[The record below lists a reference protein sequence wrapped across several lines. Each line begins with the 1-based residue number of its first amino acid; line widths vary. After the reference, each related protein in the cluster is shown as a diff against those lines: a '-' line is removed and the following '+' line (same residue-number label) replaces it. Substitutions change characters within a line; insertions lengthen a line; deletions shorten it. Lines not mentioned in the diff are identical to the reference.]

1 MVTFHDGDVAG
12 VVAPYVSEGLA
23 LGEPVV
29 VVATTDH
36 LMALDAALLGLDW
49 DPADLRADGR
59 LRTLDAEETLASFV
73 VDGVFDAAAL
83 RAGIASLLHEMRGDS
98 PRVRIFCEMVT
109 LLWERGEVAAVLA
122 LETWWNEQ
130 AAEQSLTLL
139 CGYPHSVLGE
149 HSLADVGRVCE
160 LHSDILPPPSYH
172 ALGPEAGE
180 ASPVDESSWAL
191 LPVPQ
196 AIPVLRRFVAAT
208 LRSWGE
214 EALVPDAAL
223 VTSEMATNA
232 VSHAD
237 SPFHASIVRAAGV
250 VRIAIVDSGPGA
262 AAQRTAAEDDLSG
275 RGIVIVDAL
284 ADRWGHEILHA
295 GKVVWAEFLSTA
307 PRARSA

>member
-29 VVATTDH
+29 VVATLEH
-36 LMALDAALLGLDW
+36 LAALDEALVGLGW
-49 DPADLRADGR
+49 DPDALRADDR
-59 LRTLDAEETLASFV
+59 LRTLDAGEALASFH
-73 VDGVFDAAAL
+73 VDGAFDTEAL
-83 RAGIASLLHEMRGDS
+83 RACFVSLLDGVRGGS
-98 PRVRIFCEMVT
+98 SRVRIFCEMVA

-122 LETWWNEQ
+122 LEAWWNEQ
-130 AAEQSLTLL
+130 AAQQSFTLL

-160 LHSDILPPPSYH
+160 LHSEVLPPPSYH
-172 ALGPEAGE
+172 LHGPEVGE
-180 ASPVDESSWAL
+180 EPPVDESSWAF

-196 AIPVLRRFVAAT
+196 AIPVLRRFVTAT

-275 RGIVIVDAL
+275 RGIVIVDAV
-284 ADRWGHEILHA
+284 ADRWGHDVLHG

-307 PRARSA
+307 LRARSA

>member
-12 VVAPYVSEGLA
+12 VVASYVSEGLA

-29 VVATTDH
+29 VVATLEH
-36 LMALDAALLGLDW
+36 LAALDETLIGLGWVPAA
-49 DPADLRADGR
+49 LRADDR
-59 LRTLDAEETLASFV
+59 LRTLDATETLASFF
-73 VDGVFDAAAL
+73 VDGVLDTEAL
-83 RAGIASLLHEMRGDS
+83 RACFMSVLAGIRGGS
-98 PRVRIFCEMVT
+98 SGVRIFCELVT

-122 LETWWNEQ
+122 LEAWWNER
-130 AAEQSLTLL
+130 AAEQSFTLL

-172 ALGPEAGE
+172 AHGPEAGGE
-180 ASPVDESSWAL
+180 SPVEESSWAF

-196 AIPVLRRFVAAT
+196 AIPVLRRFVSAT

-232 VSHAD
+232 VNHAD